1 LIFSEALSVA
11 EERDSILRAPKL
23 LDQLEF
29 AAPSTHSDAMMEDF
43 ISIRIRH
50 RDKNRVLAKQ
60 AEISMV
66 MTDAIFVSQ
75 ASYTALIAAFGIL
88 CGSI

>member
-1 LIFSEALSVA
+1 MIFSEALSVA
-11 EERDSILRAPKL
+11 EERVSYSTRAPKL
-23 LDQLEF
+23 LDRLREALHTRHYSRRTEQ
-29 AAPSTHSDAMMEDF
+29 TYCHWIKRF
-43 ISIRIRH
+43 IL
-50 RDKNRVLAKQ
+50 LAQQ

-66 MTDAIFVSQ
+66 MTDAIFVLQ